1 MNNKDLN
8 KTLTYREMQELLPDY
23 VFCRINPDDR
33 TAFEKNLP
41 AYPDL
46 IDEIKQVR
54 EVFSKVEAM
63 DIDKIIEAKTRN
75 LSVRV
80 KDRRSKHRKVTT
92 YSWTMKY
99 AVPTVAILF
108 LGFYI
113 FINKDNLD
121 VDSSKNQVISKLNN
135 SNDKSDQLLTKADA
149 DLLFAEGVSLE
160 DLNHIYTDY
169 SLASNYSDITAYVTE
184 DDKTID
190 NIYYEQL
197 ANQLKDLKSNEI
209 NHIYKNDINSLNG
222 MFNELENLDE
232 SQIQSLI
239 EDVKNVR
246 I

>member
-8 KTLTYREMQELLPDY
+8 KNLTYTEMQELLPDY
-23 VFCRINPDDR
+23 VFGRINPDDR
-33 TAFEKNLP
+33 TAFEQHLP

-46 IDEIKQVR
+46 MDEIKQVR

-63 DIDKIIEAKTRN
+63 DIDKIIETKTRN

-80 KDRRSKHRKVTT
+80 KDRISKRKKVST
-92 YSWTMKY
+92 YSWSMKY
-99 AVPTVAILF
+99 AVPTVAVLF
-108 LGFYI
+108 LGVYM
-113 FINKDNLD
+113 FINKDNMNI
-121 VDSSKNQVISKLNN
+121 SSPETQIISKVSNN
-135 SNDKSDQLLTKADA
+135 NEKPDQLLTKADA
-149 DLLFAEGVSLE
+149 ELLFEDDVTLE
-160 DLNHIYTDY
+160 DLKHIYTDY
-169 SLASNYSDITAYVTE
+169 TLASNYTDITSHIAE

-197 ANQLKDLKSNEI
+197 TNQLKDLKSNEI
-209 NHIYKNDINSLNG
+209 NQIYKNDVNSLNG
-222 MFNELENLDE
+222 MYNELENLDE